1 MKFSKEAKTGALV
14 VIAILLLIFGYNY
27 LKGQNLLDRSRTF
40 YAVYDNV
47 EGLAPGSN
55 VTVNGLPVGKVL
67 GIDFKGNKGLLV
79 VTFDVQ
85 KDFKFSKNSIARIYG
100 GGFLGGK
107 SLAIVPTYELGM
119 IAKSGDTLKSDIED
133 GVMELVNKRLA
144 PLQEKIEDVISDTDS
159 VITSVN
165 KLLDEKTRLN
175 LQRSIASFAKISKE
189 LEGTSANVN
198 RLLANNEQKFNTS
211 MSNVETASANF
222 ARMSDTLATIE
233 LAPLINQMENAL
245 TDFEQ
250 VAARLNNGEGT
261 VGKLLEDDQLYVNL
275 ERSSRQME
283 QLIQDLKLNPKRY
296 VHFSL
301 FGKKPKQ
308 YTPPKDSLR

>member
-1 MKFSKEAKTGALV
+1 LKFSKEAKTGALV